1 MSSVFLESTLALLL
15 SLPMAAADPVAIA
28 CGSQAKVPADQRV
41 TNTARWT
48 TASEQENFG
57 YDVYRGES
65 EKGPFV
71 KLTRQPI
78 LGNGT
83 TNETHEYAYADDTID
98 PCKDYWYY
106 IEAIATDGTR
116 EKVTG
121 LFHAPAKQHAASPP
135 AKTAGHR

>member
-1 MSSVFLESTLALLL
+1 VPSILVGSFLALLAA
-15 SLPMAAADPVAIA
+15 LPVAAAEPPPAIA
-28 CGSQAKVPADQRV
+28 CGSQSKIPAGRRV

-57 YDVYRGES
+57 YDVYRSES

-83 TNETHEYAYADDTID
+83 TNETHEYSYADDAID
-98 PCKDYWYY
+98 PCRDYWYY
-106 IEAIATDGTR
+106 VEAIATDGSR
-116 EKVTG
+116 EKFTAV
-121 LFHAPAKQHAASPP
+121 FHAPAKVRATAPP
-135 AKTAGHR
+135 AKAAEH

>member
-1 MSSVFLESTLALLL
+1 MPFVLAEFLLAVLA
-15 SLPMAAADPVAIA
+15 SQPAAADPFAGA
-28 CGSQAKVPADQRV
+28 CGSQAGVPAEQRV

-78 LGNGT
+78 LGHGT
-83 TNETHEYAYADDTID
+83 TNETHDYAYSDDAID

-106 IEAIATDGTR
+106 VEAIATDGGR
-116 EKVTG
+116 EKFTD
-121 LFHAPAKQHAASPP
+121 LFHAPAKRHAASPP
-135 AKTAGHR
+135 AKPAGH